1 MRGSPFVQGD
11 PRAASGAGSGASP
24 SSAALQRFPVR
35 SMSAAGGGSS
45 GSPGA
50 ALLLALL
57 LALPAA
63 LSGCSCAPAH
73 PQQLLCDAALVIRAK
88 ISSEKVVPA
97 SDDPLD
103 THKMI
108 RYEIKQ
114 IKMFKGF
121 EKLKDVQYVY
131 TPFDSS
137 LCGVKLEANNKKQY
151 LLTGQILSDGKVL
164 IHLCNY
170 IEPWDD
176 LSLSQKKSLNQRY
189 QMGCGCKITTCYMVP
204 CSITAPNECLWTD
217 WLIERRLYGHQARHY
232 ACIKRSD
239 GTCSWYRGG
248 PPPEKEFIDISEP

>member
-1 MRGSPFVQGD
+1 MN
-11 PRAASGAGSGASP
+11 
-24 SSAALQRFPVR
+24 PVL
-35 SMSAAGGGSS
+35 STLLFSV
-45 GSPGA
+45 
-50 ALLLALL
+50 LLLLTHRIQELVEA
-57 LALPAA
+57 
-63 LSGCSCAPAH
+63 CSCAPAH
-73 PQQLLCDAALVIRAK
+73 PQQLICDSALVIRAK

-151 LLTGQILSDGKVL
+151 LLTGK
-164 IHLCNY
+164 
-170 IEPWDD
+170 
-176 LSLSQKKSLNQRY
+176 SQKKQCTYKNKSNCSMYNLIDFAKICSCKNIFMYCLNNTNRIK
-189 QMGCGCKITTCYMVP
+189 CTNCITTCYMVP

-217 WLIERRLYGHQARHY
+217 WLIERKLYGHQAKHY

>member
-1 MRGSPFVQGD
+1 WRNTNTFPSDTSCGWESCEPLPLSPAVNTWD
-11 PRAASGAGSGASP
+11 DVTR
-24 SSAALQRFPVR
+24 
-35 SMSAAGGGSS
+35 AGGGTRGGDSS
-45 GSPGA
+45 TFCC
-50 ALLLALL
+50 LL
-57 LALPAA
+57 
-63 LSGCSCAPAH
+63 H
-73 PQQLLCDAALVIRAK
+73 
-88 ISSEKVVPA
+88 
-97 SDDPLD
+97 
-103 THKMI
+103 
-108 RYEIKQ
+108 
-114 IKMFKGF
+114 MFKGF

-151 LLTGQILSDGKVL
+151 LLTGKMDDGKVL